1 MAATAR
7 TEGRPRIEQLFAS
20 LLPFLERW
28 ARGRLPAYA
37 RRRMD
42 SGDLVQDAV
51 VRALR
56 RGDALDQLNP
66 ETLRLY
72 LQTSILNRIRDEIR
86 RARHGEV
93 RNGPLP
99 AVTDRAPG
107 PLANAIESEERRQYR
122 HALLTLCD
130 EDQMLL
136 VGRIELGMTYEDL
149 ALVTRRPTP
158 EAARAAARRAALRL
172 ARTLGEEESG
182 TTRPAAAGPGT
193 THGGPTS

>member
-1 MAATAR
+1 MTVESRA
-7 TEGRPRIEQLFAS
+7 RPRIEQLFAS

-28 ARGRLPAYA
+28 ARGRLPAFA

-51 VRALR
+51 VNALR
-56 RGDALDQLNP
+56 RAGQLDQLNP
-66 ETLRLY
+66 ECLRLY

-86 RARHGEV
+86 RASLGEV

-99 AVTDRAPG
+99 AITDRSPG
-107 PLANAIESEERRQYR
+107 PLDDAIESEERRRYR
-122 HALLTLCD
+122 VALLTLGE

-136 VGRIELGMTYEDL
+136 VGRIDLAMSYEDL

-158 EAARAAARRAALRL
+158 EATRAAARRAALRL
-172 ARTLGEEESG
+172 ARAMG
-182 TTRPAAAGPGT
+182 TPE
-193 THGGPTS
+193 PTGSQTP